1 MKKERRK
8 GFVNRKNKLSFA
20 TRLGYG
26 MGDIYGGGST
36 TLINMYYLYFL
47 VDVVGL
53 SPTLAGTAF
62 LISKIWDAVTDPFM
76 GLISDNTRTRFGR
89 RRPYFLAGI
98 GLIFITFALMW
109 MPPHFSRQWADFAW
123 CLGAYILYSTVY
135 TMVWVP
141 YNSIA
146 SELTSDYDERTKL
159 AFFRMICSNLAGILA
174 ATLPKDLFENV
185 LFRGDSGRAYTAV
198 GIAYGL
204 FFALPYLVTFFT
216 CRENPEFMALP
227 RKRIGSLKEF
237 VVENFV
243 RPFENRPFRFV
254 VFMYLFGFMAQDA
267 VLGMAVYFLTYALGI
282 DSMMTL
288 LVPVYGGLLLSLALA
303 SKLGRLIGKR
313 KTFLLG
319 GVMWLAA
326 LALVLMMHPGMP
338 MAIMYVF
345 GIAFGMGLAGVQSMV
360 FAIFP
365 DIPDADELMSGTRR
379 EGLYSGIFALLRK
392 GGSAFI
398 LFLIGFLIELSG
410 YLPPVEGVKQIQS
423 EAFVRNLTI
432 VFVGLPAICIA
443 MALFAA
449 YRYPLTRERLTRIR
463 EMNEVRRRG
472 EKLNP
477 EQGEWEKELLPL
489 MGGKK
494 REA

>member
-1 MKKERRK
+1 MSQRK
-8 GFVNRKNKLSFA
+8 KLSLA

-62 LISKIWDAVTDPFM
+62 LVSKTWDAVTDPFM

-98 GLIFITFALMW
+98 ALVFISFALMW
-109 MPPHFSRQWADFAW
+109 MPPHFSRQWVDFAW

-146 SELTSDYDERTKL
+146 SELTPDYDERTKL
-159 AFFRMICSNLAGILA
+159 AFFRMIFSNMAGILA
-174 ATLPKDLFENV
+174 ATLPKDLFENT
-185 LFRGDSGRAYTAV
+185 LFAGDSARAYSAV
-198 GIAYGL
+198 GIAFGL
-204 FFALPYLVTFFT
+204 FFALPYAVTFLT
-216 CRENPEFMALP
+216 CRENSEFMNLP
-227 RKRIGSLKEF
+227 RKRIGSVREF
-237 VVENFV
+237 VVGNFV
-243 RPFENRPFRFV
+243 SPFENRPFRFV
-254 VFMYLFGFMAQDA
+254 VLMYLFGFMAQDA

-303 SKLGRLIGKR
+303 AKMGRWIGKR
-313 KTFLLG
+313 KTFLLA

-326 LALVLMMHPGMP
+326 LFLVLFMHPGMP

-345 GIAFGMGLAGVQSMV
+345 GAVFGMGLAGVQSMV

-365 DIPDADELMSGTRR
+365 DIPDADELMSGARR
-379 EGLYSGIFALLRK
+379 EGLYSGIFAFLRK

-398 LFLIGFLIELSG
+398 LFLIGFLIDLLG
-410 YLPPVEGVKQIQS
+410 YMPPVAGVKQVQT
-423 EAFVRNLTI
+423 ELFVRNLTI
-432 VFVGLPAICIA
+432 VFVALPAVCIT
-443 MALFAA
+443 MAIFAA
-449 YRYPLTRERLTRIR
+449 YRYPLTRERLASIR
-463 EMNEVRRRG
+463 DINEVLRRG
-472 EKLNP
+472 EELTP
-477 EQGEWEKELLPL
+477 VQIDRREELLPL
-489 MGGKK
+489 MGGK
-494 REA
+494 RRG